1 MQYPV
6 TPATFTIAS
15 GEELNER
22 QESLLGQICKL
33 INIAHDEGVEEG
45 KKVATR

>member
-15 GEELNER
+15 GEELNES
-22 QESLLGQICKL
+22 QKSLLGQICKL
-33 INIAHDEGVEEG
+33 INIAHNEGVEEG
-45 KKVATR
+45 KKARM